1 MSAFEIQYADDHGN
15 HAEAVEG
22 WDREDAIH
30 AWRAQHSGQRVR
42 LLDAVRIGEA
52 KEVEAVA

>member
-1 MSAFEIQYADDHGN
+1 MSVYEIEYADEHGN

-30 AWRAQHSGQRVR
+30 AWRAQHSGERVR
-42 LLDAVRIGEA
+42 LLDAIRIGEV
-52 KEVEAVA
+52 KDLEVVA

>member
-1 MSAFEIQYADDHGN
+1 MSVYEIDYADEFGN

-22 WDREDAIH
+22 GDREDAIQ

-42 LLDAVRIGEA
+42 LLDAVRIGQVNEL
-52 KEVEAVA
+52 EVAA